1 MAIVSKT
8 SRIDIRLSESDKSLI
23 EKAAKLN
30 RQSISSYIV
39 STIIKQARLDLVDN
53 ERILLSNED
62 RDILLNLLEKSNEPN
77 EHLKKLLKNSD

>member
-39 STIIKQARLDLVDN
+39 STIIKQAKKDLFDN
-53 ERILLSNED
+53 GVIFLSNED
-62 RDILLNLLEKSNEPN
+62 RDILLRLLEQSNEPN
-77 EHLKKLLKNSD
+77 ERLKELLKNKN

>member
-53 ERILLSNED
+53 ERIILSNED
-62 RDILLNLLEKSNEPN
+62 RDILLELLENSNEPN
-77 EHLKKLLKNSD
+77 EHLKELLKNGN

>member
-39 STIIKQARLDLVDN
+39 STIIKQAKKDLSDN
-53 ERILLSNED
+53 GVIFLSNED
-62 RDILLNLLEKSNEPN
+62 RDILLRLLEQSNEPN
-77 EHLKKLLKNSD
+77 EHLKELLKSKN